1 MPYLSIEFSSA
12 DLLRLRPATSDPMW
26 DAVLSLHLLQR
37 SERLS
42 APLRRW
48 RDASCDSLTRSLT
61 RADLLDLFA
70 VTPYASYFPDFL
82 TPGDGTALA
91 SQLKRIEATDPH
103 RVQAELATTP
113 ERPRS
118 LLRHQLV
125 HNGPR
130 GLQRLTRLL
139 AAYVRHISPLCAA
152 QRRSDLAALRRSQND
167 AVATGG
173 FEALLRS
180 FAPEVA
186 VWNAP
191 VLKVAYPI
199 DQTLELGGRGLTLVP
214 SWFCDGKAVSLADP
228 ALPPVLVYP
237 VQTADE
243 ASRGSQRVPSPRSLS
258 SLLGHTRAR
267 VLLACDGG
275 STTSIAARLEL
286 SPSTTSEHISVLRNA
301 RLVSTTK
308 VQTHTHHRRTVL
320 GDDLVDGRS
329 R

>member
-1 MPYLSIEFSSA
+1 MPFLSIEFSPA
-12 DLLRLRPATSDPMW
+12 DLLRLRPATPDPMW

-82 TPGDGTALA
+82 TPGDGTDLA
-91 SQLKRIEATDPH
+91 TQLKRIALTDQH

-139 AAYVRHISPLCAA
+139 ATYVRQITPLYAT
-152 QRRSDLAALRRSQND
+152 QRRSDLAALRRSQD
-167 AVATGG
+167 QALAHGG

-186 VWNAP
+186 IWDAP

-199 DQTLELGGRGLTLVP
+199 DQTLHLGGRGLTLVP

-228 ALPPVLVYP
+228 DLPPVLVYP
-237 VQTADE
+237 VRTADD
-243 ASRGSQRVPSPRSLS
+243 APRGAQRAPSPRSLS

-275 STTSIAARLEL
+275 STTSIAAGLGL
-286 SPSTTSEHISVLRNA
+286 SPSTISEHISVLRDA
-301 RLVSTTK
+301 GLVVTTK
-308 VQTHTHHRRTVL
+308 VHIHTHHRRTVL
-320 GDDLVDGRS
+320 GDDMVSGRS